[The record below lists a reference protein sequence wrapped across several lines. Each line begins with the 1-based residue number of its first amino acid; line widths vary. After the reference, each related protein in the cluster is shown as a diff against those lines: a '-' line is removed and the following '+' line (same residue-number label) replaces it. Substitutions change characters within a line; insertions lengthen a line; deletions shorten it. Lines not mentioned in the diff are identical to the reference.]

1 MKWTI
6 DLLCFFLFYLKEVLV
21 ANIEIA
27 IDIMSPRHRASPGFI
42 ELPLGPMSNM
52 QILLLTNLITMTPG
66 TVSFDLSHDRKRL
79 LIHVLYLK
87 GQPDQLREHLG
98 KRYVD
103 VIHRLFD

>member
-6 DLLCFFLFYLKEVLV
+6 DLFGFFLFYVKEVLV
-21 ANIEIA
+21 ANMEIA
-27 IDIMSPRHRASPGFI
+27 VDIMRVRPRSSPGFI

-87 GQPDQLREHLG
+87 GQPDQLREHLSS
-98 KRYVD
+98 RYVD

>member
-1 MKWTI
+1 MKWAL
-6 DLLCFFLFYLKEVLV
+6 DLIGFFLFYIKEVLS
-21 ANIEIA
+21 ANLEIA
-27 IDIMSPRHRASPGFI
+27 VDIMRPSPQASPGFI

-79 LIHVLYLK
+79 LIHVLYLRD
-87 GQPDQLREHLG
+87 QPEQLRQHLI